1 MPATPTAI
9 AQTADPQD
17 ATTRHSPITHHSPN
31 MDHSPITH
39 DSDRAAF
46 APYRLLVV
54 NGNTTSSLTDSLA
67 AQARAFLGTAAHVH
81 AVTAVFGPAY
91 IASRV
96 EAAVAAHA
104 VLETVEREVAQAKA
118 QMQTQAQSQTPS
130 QSQAPFDA
138 CLLACFGEPG
148 IGAVREWLPVPVVGM
163 AEASIM
169 AAMQRGD
176 RYAIVTVGQRW
187 PGMLREQ
194 IRQLG
199 LESRCAGIIA
209 LPGNALDYVS
219 RTPASAEQVSRAL
232 DAAVA
237 QGADVVIVAGAALA
251 GYLPVLP
258 RRPAVPIIDSYRAAL
273 AQVLALAS
281 LERAQRLSALA

>member
-1 MPATPTAI
+1 MPATHDAI
-9 AQTADPQD
+9 VLDPP
-17 ATTRHSPITHHSPN
+17 AINRP
-31 MDHSPITH
+31 
-39 DSDRAAF
+39 AF
-46 APYRLLVV
+46 QPYRLLVV
-54 NGNTTSSLTDSLA
+54 NGNTTSDLTTSLA
-67 AQARAFLGTAAHVH
+67 NQARVFFDGAAHVH

-104 VLETVEREVAQAKA
+104 VLETVEREV
-118 QMQTQAQSQTPS
+118 TQAE
-130 QSQAPFDA
+130 APFDA

-148 IGAVREWLPVPVVGM
+148 IGAVRETLSVPVVGM

-199 LESRCAGIIA
+199 LDARCAGIIA

-219 RTPASAEQVSRAL
+219 RTPESAAEVSRAL

-258 RRPAVPIIDSYRAAL
+258 RKPAVPIIDSYRAAL

-281 LERAQRLSALA
+281 LDRAQREFAPA

>member
-1 MPATPTAI
+1 MPATHDAI
-9 AQTADPQD
+9 VLDPP
-17 ATTRHSPITHHSPN
+17 AINRP
-31 MDHSPITH
+31 
-39 DSDRAAF
+39 AF
-46 APYRLLVV
+46 QPYRLLVV
-54 NGNTTSSLTDSLA
+54 NGNTTSDLTTSLA
-67 AQARAFLGTAAHVH
+67 NQARVFFDGAAHVH

-104 VLETVEREVAQAKA
+104 VLETVEREVT
-118 QMQTQAQSQTPS
+118 QTE
-130 QSQAPFDA
+130 APFDA

-148 IGAVREWLPVPVVGM
+148 IGAVRETLSVPVVGM

-199 LESRCAGIIA
+199 LDARCAGIIA

-219 RTPASAEQVSRAL
+219 RTPESAAEVSRAL

-258 RRPAVPIIDSYRAAL
+258 RKPAVPIIDSYRAAL

-281 LERAQRLSALA
+281 LDRAQRQFAPA

>member
-1 MPATPTAI
+1 MPAMPAMPAMPHAVTV
-9 AQTADPQD
+9 
-17 ATTRHSPITHHSPN
+17 
-31 MDHSPITH
+31 
-39 DSDRAAF
+39 DRPAF
-46 APYRLLVV
+46 TPYRLLVV
-54 NGNTTSSLTDSLA
+54 NGNTTSDLTRSLA
-67 AQARAFLGTAAHVH
+67 AQARTFFDGAAHIH

-104 VLETVEREVAQAKA
+104 VLQTVEQEVARAE
-118 QMQTQAQSQTPS
+118 T
-130 QSQAPFDA
+130 PFDA

-148 IGAVREWLPVPVVGM
+148 IGAVRECLNVPVVGM

-199 LESRCAGIIA
+199 LEARCAAIIA

-219 RTPASAEQVSRAL
+219 RSPESAAQVSLAL

-258 RRPAVPIIDSYRAAL
+258 RRPLVPIIDSYRAAL
-273 AQVLALAS
+273 AQMLALAS
-281 LERAQRLSALA
+281 LDRAQRLCALN

>member
-1 MPATPTAI
+1 MPATHDAI
-9 AQTADPQD
+9 VLDPP
-17 ATTRHSPITHHSPN
+17 AINRP
-31 MDHSPITH
+31 
-39 DSDRAAF
+39 AF
-46 APYRLLVV
+46 QPYRLLVV
-54 NGNTTSSLTDSLA
+54 NGNTTSDLTTSLA
-67 AQARAFLGTAAHVH
+67 NQARAFFDGAAHVH

-104 VLETVEREVAQAKA
+104 VLETVEREV
-118 QMQTQAQSQTPS
+118 TQAE
-130 QSQAPFDA
+130 APFDA

-148 IGAVREWLPVPVVGM
+148 IGAVRETLSVPVVGM

-199 LESRCAGIIA
+199 LDARCAGIIA

-219 RTPASAEQVSRAL
+219 RTPESAAEVSRAL

-258 RRPAVPIIDSYRAAL
+258 RKPAVPIIDSYRAAL

-281 LERAQRLSALA
+281 LDRAQRQCAPA

>member
-1 MPATPTAI
+1 MSALPDAVAFDRPAFT
-9 AQTADPQD
+9 
-17 ATTRHSPITHHSPN
+17 
-31 MDHSPITH
+31 
-39 DSDRAAF
+39 
-46 APYRLLVV
+46 PYRLLVV
-54 NGNTTSSLTDSLA
+54 NGNTTSDLTDSLA
-67 AQARAFLGTAAHVH
+67 EQARAFFGGAAQVH
-81 AVTAVFGPAY
+81 AVTAAFGPAY

-104 VLETVEREVAQAKA
+104 VLETVEREVAR
-118 QMQTQAQSQTPS
+118 TE
-130 QSQAPFDA
+130 APFDA

-148 IGAVREWLPVPVVGM
+148 IGAVRECLPVPVVGM

-219 RTPASAEQVSRAL
+219 RSPESAAEVSRAL

-251 GYLPVLP
+251 GYLPALP

-281 LERAQRLSALA
+281 LDRAQRLTAAA

>member
-1 MPATPTAI
+1 MSAVPQAAATEL
-9 AQTADPQD
+9 
-17 ATTRHSPITHHSPN
+17 SLS
-31 MDHSPITH
+31 
-39 DSDRAAF
+39 

-54 NGNTTSSLTDSLA
+54 NGNTTSELTASLA
-67 AQARAFLGTAAHVH
+67 SQAEAFYGDMVRIH
-81 AVTAVFGPAY
+81 AVTAGFGPAY
-91 IASRV
+91 IASRA

-104 VLETVEREVAQAKA
+104 VLDVVERAAGE
-118 QMQTQAQSQTPS
+118 
-130 QSQAPFDA
+130 APGGGFDA

-148 IGAVREWLPVPVVGM
+148 IGAVRERLDVPVVGM
-163 AEASIM
+163 AEASILS
-169 AAMQRGD
+169 ALQRGD

-199 LESRCAGIIA
+199 LESRCAGILA

-219 RTPASAEQVSRAL
+219 RSAESALHVSRAL

-251 GYLPVLP
+251 GYLPSLP
-258 RRPAVPIIDSYRAAL
+258 RLPAVPIIDSYRAAL

-281 LERAQRLSALA
+281 LERAQRLSLIRPGVHS

>member
-1 MPATPTAI
+1 MPATHDAI
-9 AQTADPQD
+9 ALDPP
-17 ATTRHSPITHHSPN
+17 AI
-31 MDHSPITH
+31 
-39 DSDRAAF
+39 DRPAF
-46 APYRLLVV
+46 QPYRLLVV
-54 NGNTTSSLTDSLA
+54 NGNTTSDLTASLA
-67 AQARAFLGTAAHVH
+67 GQARAFFDGAAHVH

-104 VLETVEREVAQAKA
+104 VLETVEREVAQAE
-118 QMQTQAQSQTPS
+118 
-130 QSQAPFDA
+130 APFDA

-148 IGAVREWLPVPVVGM
+148 IGAVRETLNVPVVGM

-199 LESRCAGIIA
+199 LDARCAGIIA

-219 RTPASAEQVSRAL
+219 RTPESAAEVSRAL

-258 RRPAVPIIDSYRAAL
+258 RKPAVPIIDSYRAAL

-281 LERAQRLSALA
+281 LDRAQRQFAPA

>member
-1 MPATPTAI
+1 MPAMP
-9 AQTADPQD
+9 D
-17 ATTRHSPITHHSPN
+17 AVSL
-31 MDHSPITH
+31 
-39 DSDRAAF
+39 DRPAF
-46 APYRLLVV
+46 TPYRLLVV
-54 NGNTTSSLTDSLA
+54 NGNTTSSLTDRLA
-67 AQARAFLGTAAHVH
+67 AQAQSFLGGAAHIH

-104 VLETVEREVAQAKA
+104 VLETVEREVAQAD
-118 QMQTQAQSQTPS
+118 
-130 QSQAPFDA
+130 APFDA

-148 IGAVREWLPVPVVGM
+148 IGAVRECLTVPVVGM

-199 LESRCAGIIA
+199 LDARCAAIIA

-219 RTPASAEQVSRAL
+219 QTPESAAQVSLAL
-232 DAAVA
+232 DAAVT
-237 QGADVVIVAGAALA
+237 QGADVIIVAGAALA
-251 GYLPVLP
+251 GYLPVLT
-258 RRPAVPIIDSYRAAL
+258 RRPAVPVIDSYRAAL

-281 LERAQRLSALA
+281 LDRVQRQCAWN

>member
-1 MPATPTAI
+1 
-9 AQTADPQD
+9 
-17 ATTRHSPITHHSPN
+17 
-31 MDHSPITH
+31 
-39 DSDRAAF
+39 
-46 APYRLLVV
+46 
-54 NGNTTSSLTDSLA
+54 
-67 AQARAFLGTAAHVH
+67 
-81 AVTAVFGPAY
+81 
-91 IASRV
+91 
-96 EAAVAAHA
+96 
-104 VLETVEREVAQAKA
+104 VLETVEREAARA
-118 QMQTQAQSQTPS
+118 E
-130 QSQAPFDA
+130 APFDA

-148 IGAVREWLPVPVVGM
+148 IGAVRECLTVPVVGM

-199 LESRCAGIIA
+199 LESRCAAIIA

-219 RTPASAEQVSRAL
+219 RSPESAAEVSRAL

-251 GYLPVLP
+251 GYLPALP

-281 LERAQRLSALA
+281 LDRAQRLCAAA

>member
-1 MPATPTAI
+1 MSAVPQAAAT
-9 AQTADPQD
+9 AQ
-17 ATTRHSPITHHSPN
+17 SVS
-31 MDHSPITH
+31 S
-39 DSDRAAF
+39 
-46 APYRLLVV
+46 PYRLLVV
-54 NGNTTSSLTDSLA
+54 NGNTTSELTSSLA
-67 AQARAFLGTAAHVH
+67 SQAEAFYGGSVHIH
-81 AVTAVFGPAY
+81 AVTAEFGPAY
-91 IASRV
+91 IASRA
-96 EAAVAAHA
+96 EAAIAAHA
-104 VLETVEREVAQAKA
+104 VLDVVEKAVETPAG
-118 QMQTQAQSQTPS
+118 
-130 QSQAPFDA
+130 FDG

-148 IGAVREWLPVPVVGM
+148 IGAVRERLDVPVVGM

-169 AAMQRGD
+169 SAMQRGD

-199 LESRCAGIIA
+199 LESRCAAILA

-219 RTPASAEQVSRAL
+219 RSAESALHVSRAL

-251 GYLPVLP
+251 GYLPGLP
-258 RRPAVPIIDSYRAAL
+258 RLPAVPIIDSYRAAL

-281 LERAQRLSALA
+281 LERAQRLSLIRADAHS

>member
-1 MPATPTAI
+1 MPATHDAI
-9 AQTADPQD
+9 VLDPP
-17 ATTRHSPITHHSPN
+17 AINRP
-31 MDHSPITH
+31 
-39 DSDRAAF
+39 AF
-46 APYRLLVV
+46 QPYRLLVV
-54 NGNTTSSLTDSLA
+54 NGNTTSDLTTSLA
-67 AQARAFLGTAAHVH
+67 NQARVFFDGAAHVH

-104 VLETVEREVAQAKA
+104 VLETVEREV
-118 QMQTQAQSQTPS
+118 TQAE
-130 QSQAPFDA
+130 APFDA

-148 IGAVREWLPVPVVGM
+148 IGAVRETLSVPVVGM

-199 LESRCAGIIA
+199 LDARCAGIIA

-219 RTPASAEQVSRAL
+219 RTPESAAEVSRAL

-258 RRPAVPIIDSYRAAL
+258 RKPAVPIIDSYRAAL

-281 LERAQRLSALA
+281 LDRAQRQCAPA

>member
-1 MPATPTAI
+1 MSAMPDAI
-9 AQTADPQD
+9 V
-17 ATTRHSPITHHSPN
+17 I
-31 MDHSPITH
+31 
-39 DSDRAAF
+39 DRPVF
-46 APYRLLVV
+46 TPYRLLVI
-54 NGNTTSSLTDSLA
+54 NGNTTSDLTGSLA
-67 AQARAFLGTAAHVH
+67 EQARVFFHGAAQVH
-81 AVTAVFGPAY
+81 AVTAAFGPAY
-91 IASRV
+91 IASRG

-104 VLETVEREVAQAKA
+104 VLETAEREVSRAEI
-118 QMQTQAQSQTPS
+118 
-130 QSQAPFDA
+130 PFDA

-148 IGAVREWLPVPVVGM
+148 IGAVRECLSVPVVGM

-199 LESRCAGIIA
+199 LESRCAAIIA

-219 RTPASAEQVSRAL
+219 RSPESVAEVSRAL

-251 GYLPVLP
+251 GYLSVLP

-281 LERAQRLSALA
+281 LDRAQRLCVPA

>member
-1 MPATPTAI
+1 MSAVPQAAAT
-9 AQTADPQD
+9 AQ
-17 ATTRHSPITHHSPN
+17 SVS
-31 MDHSPITH
+31 S
-39 DSDRAAF
+39 
-46 APYRLLVV
+46 PYRLLVV
-54 NGNTTSSLTDSLA
+54 NGNTTSELTSSLA
-67 AQARAFLGTAAHVH
+67 SQAEAFYGGSVQIH
-81 AVTAVFGPAY
+81 AVTAGFGPAY
-91 IASRV
+91 IASRA
-96 EAAVAAHA
+96 EAAIAAHA
-104 VLETVEREVAQAKA
+104 VLDVVEKAVETPAG
-118 QMQTQAQSQTPS
+118 
-130 QSQAPFDA
+130 FDA

-148 IGAVREWLPVPVVGM
+148 IGAVRERLDVPVVGM

-169 AAMQRGD
+169 SAMQRGD

-199 LESRCAGIIA
+199 LEARCAAILA

-219 RTPASAEQVSRAL
+219 RSAESALHVSRAL

-251 GYLPVLP
+251 GYLPSLP
-258 RRPAVPIIDSYRAAL
+258 RLPAVPIIDSYRAAL

-281 LERAQRLSALA
+281 LERAQRLSLIRADAHS

>member
-1 MPATPTAI
+1 MPTPH
-9 AQTADPQD
+9 D
-17 ATTRHSPITHHSPN
+17 ALTL
-31 MDHSPITH
+31 
-39 DSDRAAF
+39 DRPAF
-46 APYRLLVV
+46 TPYRLLVV
-54 NGNTTSSLTDSLA
+54 NGNTTSDLTGSLA
-67 AQARAFLGTAAHVH
+67 EQARVFFDGAAQVH

-104 VLETVEREVAQAKA
+104 VLETVEREVARAD
-118 QMQTQAQSQTPS
+118 
-130 QSQAPFDA
+130 APFDA

-148 IGAVREWLPVPVVGM
+148 IGAVRECLPVPVVGM

-199 LESRCAGIIA
+199 LDSRCAAIIA

-219 RTPASAEQVSRAL
+219 RSPDSAAEVSRAL

-258 RRPAVPIIDSYRAAL
+258 RRPTVPIIDSYRAAL

-281 LERAQRLSALA
+281 LDRAQRLSCAA

>member
-1 MPATPTAI
+1 MSAMPDAVAI
-9 AQTADPQD
+9 
-17 ATTRHSPITHHSPN
+17 
-31 MDHSPITH
+31 
-39 DSDRAAF
+39 DRPVF
-46 APYRLLVV
+46 TPYRLLLI
-54 NGNTTSSLTDSLA
+54 NGNTTSDLTGSLA
-67 AQARAFLGTAAHVH
+67 DQARVFFNGAAQVHAATAA
-81 AVTAVFGPAY
+81 FGPAY

-104 VLETVEREVAQAKA
+104 VLETVEREVSRA
-118 QMQTQAQSQTPS
+118 
-130 QSQAPFDA
+130 QAPFDA

-148 IGAVREWLPVPVVGM
+148 IGAVRECLPVPVVGM

-199 LESRCAGIIA
+199 LDSRCAGIIA

-219 RTPASAEQVSRAL
+219 RSPESAAEVSRAL

-237 QGADVVIVAGAALA
+237 QGADAVIVAGAALA

-281 LERAQRLSALA
+281 LDRAQRLSALA

>member
-1 MPATPTAI
+1 MPATHTAI
-9 AQTADPQD
+9 AQTANPQD
-17 ATTRHSPITHHSPN
+17 ATTR
-31 MDHSPITH
+31 HSPITH

-67 AQARAFLGTAAHVH
+67 EQARAFLGAAAHVH

-118 QMQTQAQSQTPS
+118 QSQTQA

>member
-1 MPATPTAI
+1 MSAVPQAAAT
-9 AQTADPQD
+9 AQ
-17 ATTRHSPITHHSPN
+17 SVS
-31 MDHSPITH
+31 S
-39 DSDRAAF
+39 
-46 APYRLLVV
+46 PYRLLVV
-54 NGNTTSSLTDSLA
+54 NGNTTSELTSSLA
-67 AQARAFLGTAAHVH
+67 SQAEAFYGGSVHIH
-81 AVTAVFGPAY
+81 AVTAGFGPAY
-91 IASRV
+91 IASRA
-96 EAAVAAHA
+96 EAAIAAHA
-104 VLETVEREVAQAKA
+104 VLDVVEKAVETPAG
-118 QMQTQAQSQTPS
+118 
-130 QSQAPFDA
+130 FDA

-148 IGAVREWLPVPVVGM
+148 IGAVRERLDVPVVGM

-169 AAMQRGD
+169 SAMQRGD

-199 LESRCAGIIA
+199 LESRCAAILA

-219 RTPASAEQVSRAL
+219 RSAESALHVSRAL

-251 GYLPVLP
+251 GYLPSLP
-258 RRPAVPIIDSYRAAL
+258 RLPAVPIIDSYRAAL

-281 LERAQRLSALA
+281 LERAQRLSLIRADAHS

>member
-1 MPATPTAI
+1 MSAVPQAAAT
-9 AQTADPQD
+9 AQAV
-17 ATTRHSPITHHSPN
+17 SS
-31 MDHSPITH
+31 
-39 DSDRAAF
+39 
-46 APYRLLVV
+46 PYRLLVV
-54 NGNTTSSLTDSLA
+54 NGNTTSELTSSLA
-67 AQARAFLGTAAHVH
+67 SQAEAFYGGSVRIH
-81 AVTAVFGPAY
+81 AVTAGFGPAY
-91 IASRV
+91 IASRA
-96 EAAVAAHA
+96 EAAIAAHA
-104 VLETVEREVAQAKA
+104 VLDVVEKAVETPAG
-118 QMQTQAQSQTPS
+118 
-130 QSQAPFDA
+130 FDA

-148 IGAVREWLPVPVVGM
+148 IGAVRERLDVPVVGM

-169 AAMQRGD
+169 SAMQRGD

-199 LESRCAGIIA
+199 LEARCAAILA

-219 RTPASAEQVSRAL
+219 RSAESALHVSRAL

-251 GYLPVLP
+251 GYLPSLP
-258 RRPAVPIIDSYRAAL
+258 RLPAVPIIDSYRAAL

-281 LERAQRLSALA
+281 LERAQRLSLIRADAHS

>member
-1 MPATPTAI
+1 MPATHAAI
-9 AQTADPQD
+9 AIPQD
-17 ATTRHSPITHHSPN
+17 AIDRPATT
-31 MDHSPITH
+31 
-39 DSDRAAF
+39 
-46 APYRLLVV
+46 PYRLLVV
-54 NGNTTSSLTDSLA
+54 NGNTTATLTASLA
-67 AQARAFLGTAAHVH
+67 AQASTFYGDAAQVH
-81 AVTAVFGPAY
+81 AVTAVFGPPY

-104 VLETVEREVAQAKA
+104 VLETVEREVAQA
-118 QMQTQAQSQTPS
+118 
-130 QSQAPFDA
+130 QAPFDG

-199 LESRCAGIIA
+199 LDARCAGIIA

-219 RTPASAEQVSRAL
+219 RTPASAAEVSQAL
-232 DAAVA
+232 DLAVA
-237 QGADVVIVAGAALA
+237 QGADVIIIAGAALA

-273 AQVLALAS
+273 AQLLALAS
-281 LERAQRLSALA
+281 LDRAQRQCALA